1 MRRPYIINKI
11 EVPMRVVRV
20 AICFLI
26 ILMIFGCGGG
36 HRPLL
41 HRVLLPPT
49 LNLVPHHN
57 IGLFVFSVENAKGNL
72 HEFAT
77 QRFEEYVLAAQT
89 GIEMRE
95 YTSADSIR
103 VFKSFADS
111 NGTPVAFFGH
121 LKISNVKPHGGLT
134 ASLSPVVRATV
145 TVELSVWLVNTRT
158 GGVMWRRSSASTEDV
173 GGLSFIG
180 GTPSFSARD
189 PNDAYGR
196 LINQLVY
203 NVTYDVRSTWVDQ

>member
-1 MRRPYIINKI
+1 
-11 EVPMRVVRV
+11 MRVTRV

-26 ILMIFGCGGG
+26 LLAVFGCGGSR
-36 HRPLL
+36 RPARQ
-41 HRVLLPPT
+41 RVLLPPT
-49 LNLVPHHN
+49 LNLVPHRN
-57 IGLFVFSVENAKGNL
+57 IGLFIFSVENAKGTL

-77 QRFEEYVLAAQT
+77 RRFEEYVLAAQS

-95 YTSADSIR
+95 FTSADSSR
-103 VFKSFADS
+103 VFSSSVDS
-111 NGTPVAFFGH
+111 SGVPVAFFGH
-121 LKISNVKPHGGLT
+121 LKISNVKPSGGLT
-134 ASLSPVVRATV
+134 AGLSPIMQATV
-145 TVELSVWLVNTRT
+145 TVNLSVWLVNTRT
-158 GGVMWRRSSASTEDV
+158 GGVMWRRSSQSTEKV

-180 GTPSFSARD
+180 GTPSFSAKD

>member
-1 MRRPYIINKI
+1 
-11 EVPMRVVRV
+11 MRVLRV
-20 AICFLI
+20 AICFFVVLA
-26 ILMIFGCGGG
+26 IFGCGGG
-36 HRPLL
+36 HRPQVARQ
-41 HRVLLPPT
+41 RVLLPPT

-57 IGLFVFSVENAKGNL
+57 IGLFEFSVENAKGNL

-77 QRFEEYVLAAQT
+77 HRFEEYVLAAQN

-95 YTSADSIR
+95 FTSVDSTR
-103 VFKSFADS
+103 VFAGGGDTNSC
-111 NGTPVAFFGH
+111 PVAFFGH

-134 ASLSPVVRATV
+134 AGFAPVMRATV
-145 TVELSVWLVNTRT
+145 TVELSVWLVNTKT
-158 GGVMWRRSSASTEDV
+158 GGVMWRRSSASTEEV
-173 GGLSFIG
+173 GGLSFSG

>member
-1 MRRPYIINKI
+1 MRAYRFT
-11 EVPMRVVRV
+11 VWL
-20 AICFLI
+20 FLI
-26 ILMIFGCGGG
+26 LAVVGCGGSR
-36 HRPLL
+36 RPPRQ
-41 HRVLLPPT
+41 RVLLPPT
-49 LNLVPHHN
+49 LNLVPHRN
-57 IGLFVFSVENAKGNL
+57 VGLFVFSVENAKGTL

-77 QRFEEYVLAAQT
+77 RRFEEYVLAAQS

-95 YTSADSIR
+95 FTSADSTR
-103 VFKSFADS
+103 VFSSGADT

-121 LKISNVKPHGGLT
+121 LKISNVKPSGHLT
-134 ASLSPVVRATV
+134 AGLAPVMNATV

-158 GGVMWRRSSASTEDV
+158 GGVMWRRSSQSTEKV

-189 PNDAYGR
+189 PDDAYGR
-196 LINQLVY
+196 LVNQLVY

>member
-1 MRRPYIINKI
+1 MRA
-11 EVPMRVVRV
+11 VRV
-20 AICFLI
+20 AICPVIMLA
-26 ILMIFGCGGG
+26 LVSCGGG
-36 HRPLL
+36 HRPVRQ
-41 HRVLLPPT
+41 RVLLPPN
-49 LNLVPHHN
+49 LNLAPHRN
-57 IGLFVFSVENAKGNL
+57 IGLFEFSVENAKGNL

-77 QRFEEYVLAAQT
+77 HRFEEYVLAAQS

-95 YTSADSIR
+95 FTAADSSR
-103 VFKSFADS
+103 VFAAAADS
-111 NGTPVAFFGH
+111 NGCPVAFFGH

-158 GGVMWRRSSASTEDV
+158 GGIMWRKSSASTEEV
-173 GGLSFIG
+173 GGVSISG
-180 GTPSFSARD
+180 GLASFSARD

-203 NVTYDVRSTWVDQ
+203 DVTYDVRSTWVDQ

>member
-1 MRRPYIINKI
+1 
-11 EVPMRVVRV
+11 MRVVRV
-20 AICFLI
+20 AICLLI
-26 ILMIFGCGGG
+26 ALALFSCGGS
-36 HRPLL
+36 HRPVRQ
-41 HRVLLPPT
+41 RVLLPPT

-57 IGLFVFSVENAKGNL
+57 IGLFEFSVENAKGNL

-77 QRFEEYVLAAQT
+77 HRFEEYVLAAQS

-95 YTSADSIR
+95 FKPADSSR
-103 VFKSFADS
+103 VFASAAADT
-111 NGTPVAFFGH
+111 NGCPVAFFGH

-134 ASLSPVVRATV
+134 VGLAPVMRATV

-158 GGVMWRRSSASTEDV
+158 GGVMWRRSSASTEEV

-196 LINQLVY
+196 LVNQLVY

>member
-1 MRRPYIINKI
+1 MRA
-11 EVPMRVVRV
+11 VRV
-20 AICFLI
+20 AICFLV
-26 ILMIFGCGGG
+26 LLAIFGCGGG
-36 HRPLL
+36 HRRAVRQ
-41 HRVLLPPT
+41 RVLLPPT

-57 IGLFVFSVENAKGNL
+57 VGLFQFSVENAKGNL

-77 QRFEEYVLAAQT
+77 HRFEEYVLAAQN

-95 YTSADSIR
+95 FTAADSGH
-103 VFKSFADS
+103 VFSAGADS
-111 NGTPVAFFGH
+111 NGCPVAFFGH

-134 ASLSPVVRATV
+134 AGFAPVVRATV

-158 GGVMWRRSSASTEDV
+158 GGVMWRRSSSSTEEV
-173 GGLSFIG
+173 GGLSFSG
-180 GTPSFSARD
+180 GIASFSARD

>member
-1 MRRPYIINKI
+1 
-11 EVPMRVVRV
+11 MRVHRV
-20 AICFLI
+20 VVLFLVM
-26 ILMIFGCGGG
+26 LAIFGCGGSR
-36 HRPLL
+36 RPVRQ
-41 HRVLLPPT
+41 RVLLPPT
-49 LNLVPHHN
+49 LNLAPHRN
-57 IGLFVFSVENAKGNL
+57 IGLFEFSVENAKGNL

-77 QRFEEYVLAAQT
+77 HRFEEYVLAAQS

-95 YTSADSIR
+95 FTSADSSR
-103 VFKSFADS
+103 VFTSAADES
-111 NGTPVAFFGH
+111 GCPVAFFGH
-121 LKISNVKPHGGLT
+121 LKISNVKPRGGLT
-134 ASLSPVVRATV
+134 AGLAPVLRASV

-158 GGVMWRRSSASTEDV
+158 GGVMWRRSSASTEEV

-189 PNDAYGR
+189 PNDAYGH

>member
-1 MRRPYIINKI
+1 
-11 EVPMRVVRV
+11 MRVLRV
-20 AICFLI
+20 AVCFLI
-26 ILMIFGCGGG
+26 ILAIFGCGGSY
-36 HRPLL
+36 RPPRQ
-41 HRVLLPPT
+41 RVLLPPT
-49 LNLVPHHN
+49 LNLVPHHH
-57 IGLFVFSVENAKGNL
+57 IGLFQFSVENAKGNL

-77 QRFEEYVLAAQT
+77 HRFEEYVLAAQS

-95 YTSADSIR
+95 FTSADSGR
-103 VFKSFADS
+103 VFSSATDT
-111 NGTPVAFFGH
+111 NGCPVAFFGH

-134 ASLSPVVRATV
+134 AGLAPVLRATV
-145 TVELSVWLVNTRT
+145 TVDLSVWLVNTRT
-158 GGVMWRRSSASTEDV
+158 GGVMWRRSSTSTEEV

-180 GTPSFSARD
+180 GTPEFSAKD